1 MGANKLA
8 KIHNRLTL
16 MQIEDLD
23 RLSAFPDT
31 DLQKETSQSKWSAVQ
46 VLNHLYMTEKGT
58 LNFLEKSQNQP
69 EGLHKVNLKNR
80 MRAFLLQRF
89 LKSKKKAKAPA
100 KLPDPKNDTS
110 LEELKSK
117 FDRLHHQ
124 HQEFLDKLP
133 SNIFGKTVFRHPV
146 VGWMEINDVYKF
158 LANHWVHHRHQLER
172 IEKDL
177 KNG

>member
-1 MGANKLA
+1 MGANKLS
-8 KIHNRLTL
+8 KIHNKLTL

-23 RLSAFPDT
+23 RLSEFQDI
-31 DLQKETSQSKWSAVQ
+31 DLQRETSESKWSAIQ

-58 LNFLEKSQNQP
+58 INFLEKSLGKSD
-69 EGLHKVNLKNR
+69 ELGKVNFKNR
-80 MRAFLLQRF
+80 FRAYLLQRF
-89 LKSKKKAKAPA
+89 LKSKRKAKAPS

-117 FDRLHHQ
+117 FDRLHSQ
-124 HQEFLDKLP
+124 HDEFLNKVP
-133 SNIFGKTVFRHPV
+133 SNIFGKTVFKHPYI
-146 VGWMEINDVYKF
+146 GWMEINDVYRF
-158 LANHWVHHRHQLER
+158 MANHWAHHRHQLER